1 MVVLNG
7 QQSHVDLKCENPE
20 IWDKW
25 RQQKVQ
31 TIPKEKERKKKK
43 RNEGRKG
50 GILNVNIKNVT
61 VSFSL

>member
-43 RNEGRKG
+43 E
-50 GILNVNIKNVT
+50 
-61 VSFSL
+61 